1 MMTAVA
7 AGRYADLSPDL
18 ALTERVVE
26 ALDEETLVS
35 LLQARFRAFVA
46 CGYEAVEALLLAV
59 GYPNTDSAV
68 AGAIAECRG
77 SQGRRSSA

>member
-7 AGRYADLSPDL
+7 AERYADLSPDL

-35 LLQARFRAFVA
+35 LLQARFRSFLA
-46 CGYEAVEALLLAV
+46 CEYGAAEALLLAV

-68 AGAIAECRG
+68 AGAMADWRA
-77 SQGRRSSA
+77 SHGRRLSV